1 GAGGMARGIHALLRD
16 SGRAP
21 QPAQCRRRAPRDHR
35 LQDRRARRR
44 RRPPA
49 CRGARSRRRAL
60 AGPVRVRLEP
70 AVRALPRSRGRQG
83 EARRDPAARRVQD
96 RGVLRHVRPEV
107 LLDESPHAPRGQ
119 IASGS
124 DRACPG
130 AARARVARLRPAG
143 GVAALRQRGAGAARR
158 LGKEASRG
166 VSGFAIETDALT
178 RRFGEQVAVDGID
191 LRVPRGS
198 FYGFLGENGAG
209 KSTTISMLTGLLAP
223 TSGSLRVLDL
233 PPDEAVKRRIGVVPD
248 GLLLFDRLTGREH
261 LIFVGRLYGLGRAE
275 SARRSDELLATME
288 LSGDARKLIADYS
301 FGMRKK
307 LALAAALIHGPELL
321 FLDEPFEG
329 VDAVAKAAL
338 TALLS
343 DLVRRGRL
351 TVFLTSHVLEVVER
365 LCDQV
370 GVIHRGRLVAQ

>member
-1 GAGGMARGIHALLRD
+1 
-16 SGRAP
+16 
-21 QPAQCRRRAPRDHR
+21 
-35 LQDRRARRR
+35 
-44 RRPPA
+44 
-49 CRGARSRRRAL
+49 
-60 AGPVRVRLEP
+60 V
-70 AVRALPRSRGRQG
+70 
-83 EARRDPAARRVQD
+83 
-96 RGVLRHVRPEV
+96 
-107 LLDESPHAPRGQ
+107 
-119 IASGS
+119 S
-124 DRACPG
+124 D
-130 AARARVARLRPAG
+130 
-143 GVAALRQRGAGAARR
+143 
-158 LGKEASRG
+158 
-166 VSGFAIETDALT
+166 FAIETHALT

-209 KSTTISMLTGLLAP
+209 KSTTISMLTGMLAP
-223 TSGSLRVLDL
+223 TGGSLRVLDL
-233 PPDEAVKRRIGVVPD
+233 APDGAVKRRIGVVPD

-275 SARRSDELLATME
+275 SARRADELLATME

-307 LALAAALIHGPELL
+307 LALAAALIHAPELL

-329 VDAVAKAAL
+329 VDAVAKASL

-351 TVFLTSHVLEVVER
+351 TVFITSHVLEVVER

-370 GVIHRGRLVAQ
+370 GVIHRGRLVAQGTLPGVVQAVPGAATLTEAFVSLVGEGRGGTRPLSFLP